1 MYDWLFHFNHYTKMW
16 AAFRREDSNDYF
28 SNADNPNLKVYKS
41 TKIETLIEI
50 LIKFECDIK
59 KIDKIQNN

>member
-1 MYDWLFHFNHYTKMW
+1 MW

>member
-1 MYDWLFHFNHYTKMW
+1 MW

-28 SNADNPNLKVYKS
+28 SDANNPKLKVYKS
-41 TKIETLIEI
+41 TEVKTLIDI

-59 KIDKIQNN
+59 QIDKIKDN